1 MTPVHNILRID
12 ESQRRVDEREY
23 DPLVVTVTPNVAVD
37 KTYVV
42 EEFRL
47 DRMHRPSEVRTVAGG
62 KGINVARVLSE
73 LGRPALATGFVG
85 GRSADEIVSRLDAE
99 GLGHDFVR
107 VREESR
113 LCIKIMD
120 PVNGTQTEINEN
132 GPTITEDEIEALFQK
147 LSSLVTGAEFVTLC
161 GNCPPGVPATFY
173 AKVIGIAKKAGS
185 RVILDASGDDLA
197 AAIKAG
203 PYMVKPNLN
212 ELSELAGREL
222 VTIEEI
228 TQAAKSLKQFGVSVT
243 AVTVGRSGA
252 IITDGVRVWLATPPE
267 IEFAS
272 AVGSGDAFLAAFI
285 DSAMRGEEVPH
296 ALVWAVAAGAAN
308 ATTFTAGSC
317 SKERIMD
324 MVQGVTLTKTS

>member
-1 MTPVHNILRID
+1 M
-12 ESQRRVDEREY
+12 
-23 DPLVVTVTPNVAVD
+23 
-37 KTYVV
+37 
-42 EEFRL
+42 
-47 DRMHRPSEVRTVAGG
+47 
-62 KGINVARVLSE
+62 
-73 LGRPALATGFVG
+73 
-85 GRSADEIVSRLDAE
+85 
-99 GLGHDFVR
+99 R

-132 GPTITEDEIEALFQK
+132 GPTIIEDEIEALFEK
-147 LSSLVTGAEFVTLC
+147 LGSLAPGAEFVTLC
-161 GNCPPGVPATFY
+161 GNCPPGVSPAFY
-173 AKVIGIAKKAGS
+173 SRAIAIAKRAGA
-185 RVILDASGDDLA
+185 RAILDASGEDLA
-197 AAIKAG
+197 EAIKAG

-252 IITDGVRVWLATPPE
+252 IITDGVQVWHATPPE
-267 IEFAS
+267 IEFVS

-285 DSAMRGEEVPH
+285 DSTMRGEELSR
-296 ALVWAVAAGAAN
+296 ALIWAVAAGAAN

-317 SKERIMD
+317 SKESIMEIAR
-324 MVQGVTLTKTS
+324 GVTLTKTS